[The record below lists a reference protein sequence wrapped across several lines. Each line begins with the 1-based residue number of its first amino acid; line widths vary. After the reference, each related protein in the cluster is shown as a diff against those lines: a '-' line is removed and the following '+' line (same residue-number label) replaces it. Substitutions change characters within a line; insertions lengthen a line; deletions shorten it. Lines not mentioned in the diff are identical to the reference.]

1 MMTDGND
8 PEAEF
13 WKGGSS
19 SQEDRF
25 LLLADKST
33 RLVEQSRRDPGRS
46 SPAGHAVDL
55 HNNVTDHGL
64 VESAARLSAV
74 ARGKRPARSTAR
86 LEGPENYQGSP
97 SDSDSGDESMVKE
110 LLDSSD
116 FEASDSVSESI
127 SSANSTTGKKRT
139 VPYENTF
146 GPSSEPV
153 TPSKKQ
159 ARLTRQSARATT
171 ETASSDASSGAS
183 AASSHSSG
191 SAMHRLRLIEEAL
204 ASLPNTPQHPGRIAQ
219 TNSPTPYR
227 AKVASPTINRICDAL
242 DGSMG
247 LGSTIPGIHIIA
259 HSGDRQKVMDDMQLP
274 WGVLYEIARAVS
286 CGWLT
291 WEQVHSV
298 QLERLRNTSN
308 VDGIALL
315 SQIFPRPVASQSD
328 MQLWAELDR
337 EELAICEK
345 RGRGLGLP
353 QQRGLGLQ
361 GEWET
366 AEDWYGGKIQ
376 QVARLEE
383 QQGTLRLV
391 LSPMEM
397 RKSTRFA
404 RFLGSRRI
412 LQISI
417 PQSMRYAQA
426 DKLKEFLMNKFI
438 LCGRV
443 FVAFGA
449 KDSKVFLM
457 ETNEDYERGR
467 RVPGDDQRLSLEEF
481 IAWHNPMDKNGNQ
494 AVSKWATRFDLGL
507 SVSVPVLSFNPK
519 YMYNIDDEVVN
530 KVIGK
535 KAPTE
540 EIYTDGCG
548 FMNGAALSAI
558 GQRMGFSGRPTAVQ
572 GRIEGT
578 KGVWVLHPRDHDPHA
593 TPKIWTR
600 DSQRKIVLDHSK
612 LDAAHCIFDLVA
624 PPRVILPS
632 RLSRLTVMNLSHNGV
647 PKDVFV
653 QLMQETLEKQV
664 RELTQWTRPQ
674 DMQLLWEKINRLG
687 HVTASRIQ
695 QYALGASRA
704 LGLSGRIR
712 EDEFP
717 SDEPADPIT
726 ELLDVIGAE
735 GLSDEEAA
743 TLLSEIESAGALPS
757 RLRNEFTGEPL
768 TIHGAVMDLLQAGF
782 HPLRLPILYEKLK
795 TITVKAIEDIV
806 KEFHVSVPMSAE
818 AFIVPD
824 PYGVLGEGEIH
835 FKSTKDLKSPLEDLN
850 PNILLGEVLIYRN
863 PVRVPSDVQK
873 VIAVQHER
881 LASYTD
887 VIVLPTKGPCSM
899 ASKLA
904 GGDYDGDVCV
914 CIYDPR
920 IVASFNNPPLTTPE
934 KDFLR
939 NNFEDQGKIEQVAA
953 IASDMSRMDQDADA
967 RRKRLQAALLSD
979 VAQPPIGAY
988 SLFHENAAYA
998 FGYDAPETVRN
1009 AFMFNT
1015 ILDSRKSGLR
1025 VKDEI
1030 FRRDKRKY
1038 DRKRP
1043 ECLPSGS
1050 SAASDWFSSGSVML
1064 ARAPNLGPFILE
1076 DLLEHGKAMSNDVL
1090 VRYDKL
1096 KEAVGL
1102 RDGRDSD
1109 LLGPYERAS
1118 SLLEDEAFRDDLHR
1132 IRDHVLLH
1140 IDQWRKLAS
1149 ESKSPS
1155 TPART
1160 PSRSTRRRTGPIGP
1174 AEKRKK
1180 WKDLAR
1186 SFATGPELTPDSRL
1200 SRIADLDALK
1210 ASWAYAEKSSQ
1221 LFPWTVAFQTLCRI
1235 KAANHGS
1242 VAMTGQ
1248 FADSMSIPSSGVRV
1262 FEQSRLGMY

>member
-1 MMTDGND
+1 
-8 PEAEF
+8 
-13 WKGGSS
+13 
-19 SQEDRF
+19 
-25 LLLADKST
+25 
-33 RLVEQSRRDPGRS
+33 
-46 SPAGHAVDL
+46 
-55 HNNVTDHGL
+55 
-64 VESAARLSAV
+64 
-74 ARGKRPARSTAR
+74 
-86 LEGPENYQGSP
+86 
-97 SDSDSGDESMVKE
+97 
-110 LLDSSD
+110 
-116 FEASDSVSESI
+116 
-127 SSANSTTGKKRT
+127 
-139 VPYENTF
+139 
-146 GPSSEPV
+146 
-153 TPSKKQ
+153 
-159 ARLTRQSARATT
+159 
-171 ETASSDASSGAS
+171 
-183 AASSHSSG
+183 
-191 SAMHRLRLIEEAL
+191 
-204 ASLPNTPQHPGRIAQ
+204 
-219 TNSPTPYR
+219 
-227 AKVASPTINRICDAL
+227 
-242 DGSMG
+242 
-247 LGSTIPGIHIIA
+247 
-259 HSGDRQKVMDDMQLP
+259 MDDMQIP
-274 WGVLYEIARAVS
+274 WGVQYEIARGVS
-286 CGWLT
+286 SGWWT
-291 WEQVHSV
+291 WDQVRST
-298 QLERLRNTSN
+298 QLESLRNTGVST
-308 VDGIALL
+308 GPAALL
-315 SQIFPRPVASQSD
+315 
-328 MQLWAELDR
+328 
-337 EELAICEK
+337 AIREK

-391 LSPMEM
+391 LAPMEM

-417 PQSMRYAQA
+417 PKSMRYAQP
-426 DKLKEFLMNKFI
+426 DKLKDFLMNKFI

-449 KDSKVFLM
+449 KDGKVFLM
-457 ETNEDYERGR
+457 ETNEDYERGCR
-467 RVPGDDQRLSLEEF
+467 LPGDDQRMSLEEF
-481 IAWHNPMDKNGNQ
+481 IAWHNPMDKNGRQ

-507 SVSVPVLSFNPK
+507 SISVPVLSFDPK

-530 KVIGK
+530 KIIGK

-600 DSQRKIVLDHSK
+600 DSQRKIVLDYSK

-647 PKDVFV
+647 PKEVFV

-717 SDEPADPIT
+717 SDEPADPMT
-726 ELLDVIGAE
+726 ELLESIGAE
-735 GLSDEEAA
+735 GLSEEEAA
-743 TLLSEIESAGALPS
+743 AVLSEIESAGALPS

-768 TIHGAVMDLLQAGF
+768 TIHGVVMDLLQAGF

-806 KEFHVSVPMSAE
+806 SEFHVSVPMSAE

-850 PNILLGEVLIYRN
+850 PNILLGEVL
-863 PVRVPSDVQK
+863 VT
-873 VIAVQHER
+873 AVQHER
-881 LASYTD
+881 LANYTD

-904 GGDYDGDVCV
+904 GGDVCV

-920 IVASFNNPPLTTPE
+920 IVASFSNPPLTTPD

-953 IASDMSRMDQDADA
+953 LASDLSKMIQDVDA
-967 RRKRLQAALLSD
+967 RRKRLQAVLLSD

-998 FGYDAPETVRN
+998 FGYDAQETIRN

-1030 FRRDKRKY
+1030 FRQDKRKY

-1050 SAASDWFSSGSVML
+1050 NTASEWFSSGSVML

-1076 DLLEHGKAMSNDVL
+1076 DLLQHGKAMSNDVL
-1090 VRYDKL
+1090 IRYDKL
-1096 KEAVGL
+1096 KEAVSF
-1102 RDGRDSD
+1102 RKERDSD
-1109 LLGPYERAS
+1109 LLAPYERAI
-1118 SLLEDEAFRDDLHR
+1118 SLLEDEAVGEDLCR
-1132 IRDHVLLH
+1132 IRDHVLQHL
-1140 IDQWRKLAS
+1140 DQWRRLAS

-1155 TPART
+1155 TPSRT
-1160 PSRSTRRRTGPIGP
+1160 PARSARRRAGPLGP

-1186 SFATGPELTPDSRL
+1186 SFATGPELPPDSRL
-1200 SRIADLDALK
+1200 FRLADVDAIK
-1210 ASWAYAEKSSQ
+1210 ASWAYAEKPTQ
-1221 LFPWTVAFQTLCRI
+1221 MFPWTVAFQTLCRI
-1235 KAANHGS
+1235 KAATQGS
-1242 VAMTGQ
+1242 VAMAGH

>member
-1 MMTDGND
+1 
-8 PEAEF
+8 
-13 WKGGSS
+13 
-19 SQEDRF
+19 
-25 LLLADKST
+25 
-33 RLVEQSRRDPGRS
+33 
-46 SPAGHAVDL
+46 
-55 HNNVTDHGL
+55 
-64 VESAARLSAV
+64 
-74 ARGKRPARSTAR
+74 
-86 LEGPENYQGSP
+86 
-97 SDSDSGDESMVKE
+97 MV
-110 LLDSSD
+110 LDSSD

-171 ETASSDASSGAS
+171 ETASSDASSGIS

-219 TNSPTPYR
+219 TDSPTPYR

-247 LGSTIPGIHIIA
+247 LG
-259 HSGDRQKVMDDMQLP
+259 R
-274 WGVLYEIARAVS
+274 
-286 CGWLT
+286 
-291 WEQVHSV
+291 
-298 QLERLRNTSN
+298 
-308 VDGIALL
+308 
-315 SQIFPRPVASQSD
+315 
-328 MQLWAELDR
+328 AELDR

-426 DKLKEFLMNKFI
+426 DNLKEFLMNKFI

-519 YMYNIDDEVVN
+519 YMYNIDDEVVH
-530 KVIGK
+530 KMIGK

-664 RELTQWTRPQ
+664 RELTQWARPQ

-904 GGDYDGDVCV
+904 GGDVCV

-1076 DLLEHGKAMSNDVL
+1076 NLLEHGKAMSNDVL

-1248 FADSMSIPSSGVRV
+1248 FADSMSIPSFGVRV